1 LTRLLLASAAL
12 AILSTDVAA
21 QADTARLPSAVRL
34 TRDRE
39 IALAKSA
46 APASVADSAEVWV
59 LGDQGYEKVINGTNG
74 FGCIV
79 QRGLGGKSEIPRCD
93 DASGVAALFP
103 VYQLIERMRR
113 EGRTIGEAKT
123 AIADG
128 FKSGKL
134 KEPRFGGISYMYS
147 VDGVF
152 VTPTGDRIPFTPHV
166 MVYWPGCNVKQ
177 LGMSTAAGMRGTALG
192 FIDYGTPECTLIIN
206 TPPNTARR
214 AEGGG
219 GNN

>member
-1 LTRLLLASAAL
+1 MRALLLTAA
-12 AILSTDVAA
+12 VALVAGDALA
-21 QADTARLPSAVRL
+21 QADTAPLPSAVRL
-34 TRDRE
+34 TRERE
-39 IALAKSA
+39 IALARSA
-46 APASVADSAEVWV
+46 APASIADSAEVWV
-59 LGDQGYEKVINGTNG
+59 LGDNGYEKAASGTNG

-103 VYQLIERMRR
+103 VYQFIEQMRR
-113 EGRTIGEAKT
+113 DGRTIGQAKA

-128 FKSGKL
+128 FKSGKFR
-134 KEPRFGGISYMYS
+134 EPRFGGISYMYS

-177 LGMSTAAGMRGTALG
+177 LGMSAASQMRGTALG

-206 TPPNTARR
+206 TPPSTARR
-214 AEGGG
+214 ADDGGG
-219 GNN
+219 K